1 MFSRKRKREPS
12 IIEVIEQIAQY
23 FANIKDPCGYKCV
36 PTLKVDVRE
45 EDVLVTVNN
54 IEQIEL
60 SSLCELCELFKNIS
74 DVYCDF
80 LTKSVYL
87 VVERNQIDLLASY
100 TYSQLG
106 NDEKH
111 AEIHFLQ
118 SAGKD
123 YVRASQ
129 LITLI
134 KIYFNAG
141 SFNSM
146 AVEIINKPGII
157 TCHATNIRRV
167 QKGFIFDVCKNHAS
181 NIKNVIDF
189 ENSLLRF
196 DIDKIKKPSNV
207 AI

>member
-12 IIEVIEQIAQY
+12 LIEVSEQIAQY

-123 YVRASQ
+123 YFS
-129 LITLI
+129 L
-134 KIYFNAG
+134 
-141 SFNSM
+141 
-146 AVEIINKPGII
+146 
-157 TCHATNIRRV
+157 
-167 QKGFIFDVCKNHAS
+167 FIFILFIFILFRVYDTYENRSEEAS
-181 NIKNVIDF
+181 
-189 ENSLLRF
+189 SLLKQRTLFRIVVCRF
-196 DIDKIKKPSNV
+196 RRLSSFVDKASPV
-207 AI
+207 LDGAHF